1 MFIESL
7 KVRLIFTFLSLVL
20 GLIYFIPNIVSFEK
34 DSWWPSKNKLVYG
47 LDIQGGLHLV
57 LSADVDEILKERLN
71 RHGLEIKEKLEKEKN
86 IKTTIQFQESVL
98 LIQLDKQE
106 NLETATDQLNKQ
118 ENLETAT
125 DQLNKQKNLE
135 TATDQLNKQKN
146 LETATDWIKK
156 SEFSTDLQILKSQ
169 NNEIKLTYYPSRVR
183 QIKEEAIQQSIEVI
197 RSRIDE
203 FGVSEPVITAQGED
217 RILVQ
222 LPGIE
227 DSKRAKELIQKTAR
241 LELAIVN
248 QKFPPETLVPLIEA
262 AEQKGGYSLEKEDM
276 TYRKYIKQINQDL
289 KEKLPENHRLLFE
302 KAPTALTMKAGAIP
316 YLVDMNQSVQGSLL
330 EDASVGFNPDTN
342 NPLVSFRFQPEGRKL
357 FSELTGSSIGKPLA
371 VILDGV
377 IKSAPNIESRI
388 SDRGQIS
395 LGAGNYEDTL
405 EEANMIATSLRAG
418 ALPAHLYQLEEKT
431 VGPTLGKDAI
441 DKGKKAG
448 MISLLLVIL
457 FMFFYYK
464 KLGVIANICLLGN
477 VFFLLAL
484 MSSLSATLTLP
495 GVAGIILTI
504 GMAVDANVIIFE
516 RIKEELRKGASLK
529 LAIKDGYGHAFS
541 AILDA
546 NITTAIVC
554 FVLIYFSSGPVKGFA
569 VTLFCGILSSLW
581 TAVFISRTFMDYLVL
596 KFKWS
601 QV

>member
-1 MFIESL
+1 MFVESL
-7 KVRLIFTFLSLVL
+7 KARLFFISLSILL
-20 GLIYFIPNIVSFEK
+20 GLIYFLPNVISFEK

-57 LSADVDEILKERLN
+57 LAADVNEVLQERLG
-71 RHGLEIKEKLEKEKN
+71 RKGSEIKAKLEETG
-86 IKTTIQFQESVL
+86 IKSSFVSDAKAL
-98 LIQLDKQE
+98 LIT
-106 NLETATDQLNKQ
+106 LED
-118 ENLETAT
+118 E
-125 DQLNKQKNLE
+125 QKRE
-135 TATDQLNKQKN
+135 
-146 LETATDWIKK
+146 EATDWIKQ
-156 SEFSTDLQILKSQ
+156 SEFITDLQLLKSQ
-169 NNEIKLTYYPSRVR
+169 DKQIKLSYYQSRVR
-183 QIKEEAIQQSIEVI
+183 QMKEDAIQQSIEVI

-203 FGVSEPVITAQGED
+203 FGVSEPIITAQGED

-227 DSKRAKELIQKTAR
+227 DSKRAKDLIQRTAR

-248 QKFPPETLVPLIEA
+248 QDYPPEKLFPLIQEA
-262 AEQKGGYSLEKEDM
+262 EKSGGYSLSDSN
-276 TYRKYIKQINQDL
+276 YREYIKRINQDL
-289 KEKLPENHRLLFE
+289 KDKWPANHRLLFE
-302 KAPTALTMKAGAIP
+302 KAPSALTIQAGSIP
-316 YLVDMNQSVQGSLL
+316 YLVDMSESVQGGLL
-330 EDASVGFNPDTN
+330 EDASVAFDPDTN

-357 FSELTGSSIGKPLA
+357 FSELTGKSIGKALA

-377 IKSAPNIESRI
+377 IKSAPTVQSRI

-395 LGAGNYEDTL
+395 LGTGNYESIL

-418 ALPAHLYQLEEKT
+418 ALPANLYQLEEKT

-448 MISLLLVIL
+448 LISLILVIV
-457 FMFFYYK
+457 FMFLYYK
-464 KLGVIANICLLGN
+464 KLGLIANICLMGN

-529 LAIKDGYGHAFS
+529 LAVKDGYGHAFS

-581 TAVFISRTFMDYLVL
+581 TAVFISRTFMDLL
-596 KFKWS
+596 IIKFKWKS
-601 QV
+601 I

>member
-7 KVRLIFTFLSLVL
+7 KVRLIFIFLSLVL

-34 DSWWPSKNKLVYG
+34 DSWWPSKNKLIYG

-98 LIQLDKQE
+98 LIQLG
-106 NLETATDQLNKQ
+106 
-118 ENLETAT
+118 
-125 DQLNKQKNLE
+125 KQKNLE
-135 TATDQLNKQKN
+135 TATNQLDKKENLETATNQIDNHEN

-183 QIKEEAIQQSIEVI
+183 QIKEDAIQQSIEVI

-248 QKFPPETLVPLIEA
+248 QKFSPESLFPLIEA
-262 AEQKGGYSLEKEDM
+262 AEQKGDYSLEKEGM
-276 TYRKYIKQINQDL
+276 TYREYIKRINQDL
-289 KEKLPENHRLLFE
+289 KDQLPENHRLLFE

-395 LGAGNYEDTL
+395 LGTGNYEDIL

-418 ALPAHLYQLEEKT
+418 ALPTHLYQLEEKT

-448 MISLLLVIL
+448 LISLLLVIL
-457 FMFFYYK
+457 FMLFYYK

-581 TAVFISRTFMDYLVL
+581 TAVFISRTFMDFLVL

>member
-7 KVRLIFTFLSLVL
+7 KARFIIISLSLIL
-20 GLIYFIPNIVSFEK
+20 GCVYFIPNFVEDSSFL
-34 DSWWPSKNKLVYG
+34 PSKNKLIYG

-57 LSADVDEILKERLN
+57 LSADVNEILQERLS
-71 RHGLEIKEKLEKEKN
+71 RTAFDIKEGLKKNKILASTLVTTNTFQIIINLEKKEDLKSA
-86 IKTTIQFQESVL
+86 QQ
-98 LIQLDKQE
+98 
-106 NLETATDQLNKQ
+106 
-118 ENLETAT
+118 
-125 DQLNKQKNLE
+125 
-135 TATDQLNKQKN
+135 
-146 LETATDWIKK
+146 WIKE
-156 SEFSTDLQILKSQ
+156 SDILNRMQILKAQ
-169 NNEIKLTYYPSRVR
+169 EGEIKLAYYDSRIR
-183 QIKEEAIQQSIEVI
+183 ELKESAIQQSIEVI
-197 RSRIDE
+197 RNRIDE

-227 DSKRAKELIQKTAR
+227 DSKRAKDLIQRTAR

-248 QKFPPETLVPLIEA
+248 AEFPPEKLFPLIER
-262 AEQKGGYSLEKEDM
+262 AEKKGAYSLEEKTM
-276 TYRKYIKQINQDL
+276 NYREYIKRINADL
-289 KEKLPENHRLLFE
+289 KNEFPENHRLLFQ
-302 KAPTALTMKAGAIP
+302 KAPTALTIEAGRIP
-316 YLVDMNQSVQGSLL
+316 YLVDMNQSIQGGLL
-330 EDASVGFNPDTN
+330 EDASVAFNPDTN
-342 NPLVSFRFQPEGRKL
+342 NPLVSFRFQPEGRKV
-357 FSELTGSSIGKPLA
+357 FSNLTGNSIGKALA

-377 IKSAPNIESRI
+377 IKSAPTVQSRI
-388 SDRGQIS
+388 QDRGEIS
-395 LGAGNYEDTL
+395 LGTGDYESML

-418 ALPAHLYQLEEKT
+418 ALPTQLYQLEEKT

-441 DKGKKAG
+441 DRGKKAG
-448 MISLLLVIL
+448 AISLFLVIL

-464 KLGVIANICLLGN
+464 SLGVVANICLLTN
-477 VFFLLAL
+477 LFFLLAL

-529 LAIKDGYGHAFS
+529 LAIKDGYGNAFS

-554 FVLIYFSSGPVKGFA
+554 FVLIYFSSGAVKGFA

-581 TAVFISRTFMDYLVL
+581 TAVFISRTLMDFLVL
-596 KFKWS
+596 RFNWTKI
-601 QV
+601 